1 MTPPVRRLPYA
12 HGIHA
17 IDAGYQRPM
26 LAAIHLVVEGGEAA
40 LIDTGV
46 NASVPAVMAVL
57 AELGLPPSA
66 VKWVMLTHV
75 HLDHAGGAGLLLE
88 HLPEARLTVHPRGAP
103 HMRDPTRLIAGTTA
117 VYGEQAT
124 QALYGRIRAID
135 PARMLET
142 PDGTRLTLGRR
153 EFEFIDTPGH
163 ARHHV
168 CIVDHASQCVFTGDT
183 FGLSYRELDR
193 EGRQWVFPATT
204 PVQFDPHELHRS
216 IDAIRARRPKAV
228 YLTHFGEVRE
238 VDRRADDLHRLVD
251 AHAEIAARASALAD
265 PLPAMVDELRAL
277 VLSEARRQRCALD
290 EPALLALF
298 KDDITLNADG
308 LLAYIERTRPR
319 AQPDRG
325 ASPA

>member
-1 MTPPVRRLPYA
+1 MPASPHRLQYA

-26 LAAIHLVVEGGEAA
+26 LAAIHLVIEDGQAA
-40 LIDTGV
+40 LIDSGV
-46 NASVPAVMAVL
+46 NASVPSVMAVL

-88 HLPEARLTVHPRGAP
+88 HLPDARLTVHPRGAP
-103 HMRDPTRLIAGTTA
+103 HMRDPSRLIAGTTA

-124 QALYGRIRAID
+124 KALYGHIRAID
-135 PARMLET
+135 PERIVET
-142 PDGTRLTLGRR
+142 PDGARLTLGTR

-183 FGLSYRELDR
+183 FGLSYREL
-193 EGRQWVFPATT
+193 GRNGPQWVFPATT
-204 PVQFDPHELHRS
+204 PVQFDPVELHRS
-216 IDAIRARRPKAV
+216 IDAIRARRPKAI

-238 VDRRADDLHRLVD
+238 VERKADDLHRLVQ
-251 AHAEIAARASALAD
+251 AHADIAARAALLAD
-265 PLPAMVDELRAL
+265 PLPAMVDDLREL
-277 VLSEARRQRCALD
+277 VLSEARRQHCGLD
-290 EPALLALF
+290 EAALLALF
-298 KDDITLNADG
+298 RDDITLNADG
-308 LLAYIERTRPR
+308 LLSYLERTRLRP
-319 AQPDRG
+319 P
-325 ASPA
+325 SK